1 MSRVVRAEDSKLIQE
16 HALAS
21 KASSE
26 SAEDS
31 AWEGEIP
38 TEQAKDAGEE
48 DKLLAEGSEDL
59 DDEVAKDSESER
71 SALD

>member
-1 MSRVVRAEDSKLIQE
+1 M
-16 HALAS
+16 AS

-31 AWEGEIP
+31 AGEGEIP

-48 DKLLAEGSEDL
+48 DKLFAEGSEDL
-59 DDEVAKDSESER
+59 DDEVAKDSESEQ